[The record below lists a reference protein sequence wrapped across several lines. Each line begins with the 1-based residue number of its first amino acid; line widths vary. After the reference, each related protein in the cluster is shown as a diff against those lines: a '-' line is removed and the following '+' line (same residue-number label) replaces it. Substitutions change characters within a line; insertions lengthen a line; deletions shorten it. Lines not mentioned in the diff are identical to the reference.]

1 MSIKSTFEKHLK
13 LFKAMAAIIAF
24 VMIAGL
30 LWFAF
35 ALNGNPVSYALV
47 KKNAEAF
54 VSENHPG
61 YAVYS
66 IAYEFKFG
74 HYTAEIVKPGSED
87 CHFIASFGLDGKRIG
102 DNFDSSIV
110 KGYNTMARL
119 NMRYRELVD
128 TVLKSP
134 AYPFESKIAY
144 GVLVFEDDE
153 DENGTHDFSL
163 PKSIL
168 QPDALYDINTLAEQG
183 GLITVYAASSEKTPE
198 RAAEVLLELDRL
210 MEQGGVPFYAVNL
223 VLTADDGDDC
233 FVNNFH
239 RADIYESG
247 LVDRVRDNHLIT
259 ADRAAQEEAKLS

>member
-1 MSIKSTFEKHLK
+1 MSIKSTFEKHIK

-35 ALNGNPVSYALV
+35 ALNGNPVSYALA
-47 KKNAEAF
+47 KNNAETY
-54 VSENHPG
+54 VEENYHG
-61 YAVYS
+61 YVVN
-66 IAYEFKFG
+66 IVAYNFKFG
-74 HYTAEIVKPGSED
+74 HYTAEIVKPDSED
-87 CHFIASFGLDGKRIG
+87 CHFTASFGLDGKCLG
-102 DNFDSSIV
+102 DNYDSSIV

-119 NMRYRELVD
+119 NMRYRELVN

-153 DENGTHDFSL
+153 DEYSTHDFSL

-168 QPDALYDINTLAEQG
+168 QPDSLYDINALAENG
-183 GLITVYAASSEKTPE
+183 GLITVYVASKEKSPE

-210 MEQGGVPFYAVNL
+210 MKQGGVPFYAIDL
-223 VLTADDGDDC
+223 ILTAEDGDDY
-233 FVNNFH
+233 FVDNFH
-239 RADIYESG
+239 RADIYETG
-247 LVDRVRDNHLIT
+247 LVDRVRENHRI
-259 ADRAAQEEAKLS
+259 S